1 MPHVGFVGLAL
12 PLECKLS
19 HFVILRST
27 ERGTGRAEISSRK

>member
-19 HFVILRST
+19 HLIVLGVT
-27 ERGTGRAEISSRK
+27 ERGTGSAEISARK